1 MAFLNALI
9 TKARRTGSKEKA
21 EAGGCLSGSVP
32 SQVSVPERRT
42 RSVALVSENLA
53 RASSWCGQPV
63 SQKQPGCIG
72 VPQPQ
77 LSGTGGPLLDISNN
91 LASHHPKV
99 AATNIPP
106 FVCPQAEDSE
116 AAAEYVP
123 DMLGQLFS
131 NQFAHMADPEYMQ
144 TQVDLNN
151 RMRAVLVDWLIEVHA
166 DYKMKPET
174 LFLAVSLIDRYL
186 SRKSVPR
193 SKLQL
198 IGVIA
203 LLVAA
208 KFEEVYPP
216 KVDNL
221 VYITDDAYSKAEIMR
236 VECTF
241 LATLGFEVMGPTC
254 DHFFDH
260 FQRLIG
266 CDAFQLELARYLL
279 ELSLLDTSVLRYEP
293 SRVAAASI
301 LLANELLGRSPVW
314 PKNMA
319 AATRH
324 SALSLA
330 DIVGE
335 LRALLEASPASS
347 LQAAHKKYS
356 KDQHLAVAT
365 AFPRAR

>member
-21 EAGGCLSGSVP
+21 EGGGCLSGSVP

-106 FVCPQAEDSE
+106 FVCPQAADSE

-166 DYKMKPET
+166 DYKMKLET

-221 VYITDDAYSKAEIMR
+221 VYITDNAYSKPEIMR

-241 LATLGFEVMGPTC
+241 LA
-254 DHFFDH
+254 
-260 FQRLIG
+260 
-266 CDAFQLELARYLL
+266 
-279 ELSLLDTSVLRYEP
+279 
-293 SRVAAASI
+293 
-301 LLANELLGRSPVW
+301 
-314 PKNMA
+314 
-319 AATRH
+319 
-324 SALSLA
+324 
-330 DIVGE
+330 
-335 LRALLEASPASS
+335 
-347 LQAAHKKYS
+347 
-356 KDQHLAVAT
+356 
-365 AFPRAR
+365 